1 MNGTTNIVNGI
12 RGRLVSDGS
21 PIVIPFNAKQMQLA
35 TNKDVDSN
43 WAWDCVC
50 DICVSNDYIDPRGN
64 IHIDFIIINGKDNVF
79 H

>member
-1 MNGTTNIVNGI
+1 
-12 RGRLVSDGS
+12 
-21 PIVIPFNAKQMQLA
+21 MQLA